1 MERGE
6 VFVVDEQEG
15 ELDPNDAWLMRA
27 AGGEEEVDA
36 NELPMGAVAAAQ
48 DDDQLSFEDSERF
61 EEDSLCSWMSDAES
75 LNQNWRGWSTTRN
88 STAQNGIERTFGDES
103 GPLLP
108 SSLLRFTGG
117 ITSPS
122 QCRRHALST
131 SATTTNL
138 VSPAPTTSINAN
150 TTSYKVR
157 SLAEI
162 AARVAARCFSFV
174 MLEAC
179 YHAISVEKR
188 RINLKSGV
196 NDRSIIFE
204 NAFVEHAAIP
214 DKFFLSIV
222 RWCFPESEEDVR
234 LYSCLAN
241 GNADEFDRGEYL
253 YQANA
258 VHEVFQIG
266 YHISAVVN
274 ATNSSSI
281 VTPTNSSAPPCR
293 TKMTYNV
300 SVRVDRCRIVSCS
313 CSCAFKA
320 SWCQHVVAVCLYRIN
335 KVNEVEY
342 RVTIWDSINELTNE
356 ELKKLAQFLINDL
369 PRQYLP
375 VAQRLI
381 DQLRNPNSE
390 INAAVGAPDPTDGGH
405 DNVAIWCL
413 DQRTLHENIR
423 RILIKFCLPSP
434 TVHCDVQYLSSN
446 QPPAASEWLSLF
458 RPHRAKEPEGLW
470 NLLSIVREMF
480 KRRDEN
486 ATSLLHIVTEE
497 CLACSQV
504 LIWWYQTALSQSGQW
519 TLCPPS
525 TNKSSSLM
533 SSQKTPQLNCAS
545 LCDEIVQLW
554 RLAALNPRLS
564 SFEREQL
571 TSFIQIYHRNA
582 VERIWKYICFL
593 ANPEASISSQASSF
607 IMSVVDRQGQ
617 RLSAENAR
625 FTADLFPGF
634 LSALRACQISW
645 DNTNIQGL
653 LFGSNN
659 NLSSAYSVTDFSNI
673 KSSPNIPVLR
683 RPLRVSED
691 TSLLDISTSF
701 YRASVYATGTNY
713 FSLHQQASRKRRKK
727 SSRISGRRGHQ
738 FEFHDERSLIR
749 AVRAAACAAREVAL
763 GEDVEEDSA
772 ESGQESEAG
781 PSVLRNN
788 NRTNSSTNHNESAAT
803 FSNTNY
809 PKNDVDELFAIA
821 HVQQSNWDIKFAR
834 CEALM
839 SHGYAHQACVMA
851 VELAEEMLRRPPN
864 LLHHSVNYPELSAIQ
879 RHRRR
884 RFSQSSAATPSI
896 LETSLFELDEQ
907 LIEKSQLAE
916 NIYTRTLFLVQ
927 TLMKEP
933 KTHRLA
939 FTLAISVLELPRSPA
954 ANKFLEVKLYYLETE
969 LISLLRRIEIGA
981 PELQIIRDRA
991 RKFVE
996 NSVLLASV
1004 PQPCVLPISLG
1015 HYILDSLSFSHNTCQ
1030 GRRTSS
1036 GIVTKSGVQR
1046 RPCDEE
1052 LAIKV
1057 ALEALGM
1064 KLVVSEADYPM
1075 LCESTRLQR
1084 GDLALTMLLRYKDNN
1099 DKLALVL
1106 DKLLDPTMHRMY
1118 RDHHSNAAFFLE
1130 QDPLYKKYFNGQR
1143 PHFPFKDEFH
1153 HTEFNETSN
1162 GLSGTET
1169 STAITEN
1176 THEKRMVYVAPSSN
1190 KDEAEQ
1196 LISSFIRLSHD
1207 SPDDSSPAT
1216 SASRRRSSDE
1226 SNDSPYDE
1234 SSSSGISR
1242 CLPRDI
1248 LHESHSQYVGI
1259 ADPPSPAHRLS
1270 NILTVDS
1277 TSEFPSSPAG
1287 HPVELSNIFYRHN
1300 RRKPIPSLPNQASE
1314 GQAHCMMELAKRLLL
1329 EAGGSQST
1337 VIFNASQG
1345 SQNNPQRNGPHRQLH
1360 ICSFLIGLYA
1370 LGLNNLLSA
1379 SWQTRTYSTNVS
1391 WIHGHAIEIGCA
1403 AIKIVER
1410 VWEAHFTPTEVAA
1423 LADKASLSRDP
1434 CMVEAAAKLALSV
1447 LPKAYALT
1455 AAESQKALHQCK
1467 EQSSEML
1474 EKACR
1479 AVEQAAEKDGVYPEV
1494 LFKVARHWFDLFVDS
1509 ESVSSPQTSFQNTS
1523 PQHLTGFSQLHS
1535 DILQSQTH
1543 ESIYSTNPQ
1552 ALQLP
1557 VQCRP
1562 VPYAAASYHFM
1573 PPHHHLHQAG
1583 PHRPP
1588 LYVTPVSC
1596 TQPQVGIHYSQ
1607 RGPLPVGAMSMVP
1620 RQQPSTI
1627 YPSPVVGAAPSRA
1640 LHISHSAPNLSP
1652 MQAVQISRRNQPLT
1666 VLQQPLCLGAGA
1678 TRCQFPTVGEQCIQP
1693 IPISDALRHHL
1704 PPPASLVLCHSASQP
1719 VTYFGQTT
1727 PQPSINVPLPS
1738 PSASVVGDPR
1748 MAKLVHAHRVGMIA
1762 METMGNRNLDDNRS
1776 YAKFSQNPAYAEDV
1790 RWLFT
1795 VATRLGGVF
1804 TQSFCEVAARSV
1816 ASPFVLFSLAVESA
1830 KVFHWQMPSIS
1841 YHSQAVI
1848 HPIRPQLTAGVP
1860 NVRTVLL
1867 QNGFAP
1873 PTADLMQHCVEMF
1886 YAASSSK
1893 LSHPRFVP
1901 SDVEEVVQLV
1911 KTAKEAF
1918 HWIPGPGKLMFDDFM
1933 RHVRKQKACKK
1944 DVAQR
1949 INACVQNMN

>member
-1 MERGE
+1 
-6 VFVVDEQEG
+6 
-15 ELDPNDAWLMRA
+15 
-27 AGGEEEVDA
+27 
-36 NELPMGAVAAAQ
+36 
-48 DDDQLSFEDSERF
+48 
-61 EEDSLCSWMSDAES
+61 
-75 LNQNWRGWSTTRN
+75 
-88 STAQNGIERTFGDES
+88 
-103 GPLLP
+103 
-108 SSLLRFTGG
+108 
-117 ITSPS
+117 
-122 QCRRHALST
+122 
-131 SATTTNL
+131 
-138 VSPAPTTSINAN
+138 
-150 TTSYKVR
+150 
-157 SLAEI
+157 
-162 AARVAARCFSFV
+162 
-174 MLEAC
+174 
-179 YHAISVEKR
+179 
-188 RINLKSGV
+188 
-196 NDRSIIFE
+196 
-204 NAFVEHAAIP
+204 
-214 DKFFLSIV
+214 
-222 RWCFPESEEDVR
+222 
-234 LYSCLAN
+234 
-241 GNADEFDRGEYL
+241 
-253 YQANA
+253 
-258 VHEVFQIG
+258 
-266 YHISAVVN
+266 
-274 ATNSSSI
+274 
-281 VTPTNSSAPPCR
+281 
-293 TKMTYNV
+293 
-300 SVRVDRCRIVSCS
+300 
-313 CSCAFKA
+313 
-320 SWCQHVVAVCLYRIN
+320 
-335 KVNEVEY
+335 
-342 RVTIWDSINELTNE
+342 
-356 ELKKLAQFLINDL
+356 
-369 PRQYLP
+369 
-375 VAQRLI
+375 
-381 DQLRNPNSE
+381 
-390 INAAVGAPDPTDGGH
+390 
-405 DNVAIWCL
+405 
-413 DQRTLHENIR
+413 
-423 RILIKFCLPSP
+423 
-434 TVHCDVQYLSSN
+434 
-446 QPPAASEWLSLF
+446 
-458 RPHRAKEPEGLW
+458 
-470 NLLSIVREMF
+470 
-480 KRRDEN
+480 
-486 ATSLLHIVTEE
+486 
-497 CLACSQV
+497 
-504 LIWWYQTALSQSGQW
+504 
-519 TLCPPS
+519 
-525 TNKSSSLM
+525 
-533 SSQKTPQLNCAS
+533 
-545 LCDEIVQLW
+545 
-554 RLAALNPRLS
+554 
-564 SFEREQL
+564 
-571 TSFIQIYHRNA
+571 
-582 VERIWKYICFL
+582 
-593 ANPEASISSQASSF
+593 
-607 IMSVVDRQGQ
+607 MSVVDRQGQ

-634 LSALRACQISW
+634 LSALKACQISW
-645 DNTNIQGL
+645 SSTNIQGL

-659 NLSSAYSVTDFSNI
+659 NLSNSCSTTDFSNM
-673 KSSPNIPVLR
+673 KFSPNIPVLY

-691 TSLLDISTSF
+691 TTLLDISTSF
-701 YRASVYATGTNY
+701 YRTSVYAAGTNY

-749 AVRAAACAAREVAL
+749 AVRAAACAAREVTL
-763 GEDVEEDSA
+763 GEEVEDDSA

-781 PSVLRNN
+781 PSVPRNN
-788 NRTNSSTNHNESAAT
+788 SRANSSTNRNESVST
-803 FSNTNY
+803 FSNINY
-809 PKNDVDELFAIA
+809 PKSDVDELFAIA

-864 LLHHSVNYPELSAIQ
+864 LLHHSAEQRYYPDLSAIQ

-884 RFSQSSAATPSI
+884 RFSHSGSATPI
-896 LETSLFELDEQ
+896 LEAPLFELDEQ

-969 LISLLRRIEIGA
+969 LVSLLRRIEIGA

-996 NSVLLASV
+996 NALLLASA
-1004 PQPCVLPISLG
+1004 PQPYVLPISLG

-1030 GRRTSS
+1030 GRRTTS
-1036 GIVTKSGVQR
+1036 GIVTKNGVQR

-1064 KLVVSEADYPM
+1064 KLVVSEADYSM

-1084 GDLALTMLLRYKDNN
+1084 GDLALTMLLRYKDSN

-1130 QDPLYKKYFNGQR
+1130 QDPSYKKYFNGQR

-1153 HTEFNETSN
+1153 LTECSEISN
-1162 GLSGTET
+1162 GLAGTET
-1169 STAITEN
+1169 SIMTAEN
-1176 THEKRMVYVAPSSN
+1176 MHERRMIHVATN
-1190 KDEAEQ
+1190 GKDETEQ
-1196 LISSFIRLSHD
+1196 LIGSFMRLSHD
-1207 SPDDSSPAT
+1207 SPDDSSSVT
-1216 SASRRRSSDE
+1216 SANRRRSSDE

-1234 SSSSGISR
+1234 SSSSGVSR
-1242 CLPRDI
+1242 CFPRDT
-1248 LHESHSQYVGI
+1248 LHESRSASMGTS
-1259 ADPPSPAHRLS
+1259 DSPSSTHRLS
-1270 NILTVDS
+1270 NILTADS
-1277 TSEFPSSPAG
+1277 TSEFPSSSAG
-1287 HPVELSNIFYRHN
+1287 HPVELNNVFYRHN

-1345 SQNNPQRNGPHRQLH
+1345 SQNNPQRSGPHRQLH

-1391 WIHGHAIEIGCA
+1391 WIHGQAIEIGCA

-1410 VWEAHFTPTEVAA
+1410 VWEAHLTPTEVAA
-1423 LADKASLSRDP
+1423 LADKASQSRDP

-1467 EQSSEML
+1467 EQSADML

-1509 ESVSSPQTSFQNTS
+1509 ESVSSPQTSFQNAIP
-1523 PQHLTGFSQLHS
+1523 PQHPTGIPQLHS
-1535 DILQSQTH
+1535 DVLQTQAH
-1543 ESIYSTNPQ
+1543 ETVYSTTNPQ

-1562 VPYAAASYHFM
+1562 MPYAAASYHFM

-1588 LYVTPVSC
+1588 LYVSPVSC
-1596 TQPQVGIHYSQ
+1596 TQQQVGIHYSQ

-1620 RQQPSTI
+1620 RQQSNTI
-1627 YPSPVVGAAPSRA
+1627 YPPPVVGATPSRA

-1652 MQAVQISRRNQPLT
+1652 IQAVQISRRNQPLT

-1693 IPISDALRHHL
+1693 IPINDALRHHL
-1704 PPPASLVLCHSASQP
+1704 PPPTSLVLCQSTSQP
-1719 VTYFGQTT
+1719 VTYFGQAT
-1727 PQPSINVPLPS
+1727 PQPPMNVPLPS
-1738 PSASVVGDPR
+1738 QSASVVGDPR

-1830 KVFHWQMPSIS
+1830 KVFHWQMPSIN
-1841 YHSQAVI
+1841 YHSQSVI
-1848 HPIRPQLTAGVP
+1848 LPIRSQLTAGAP

-1949 INACVQNMN
+1949 INACVQNTN

>member
-1 MERGE
+1 MEQGE
-6 VFVVDEQEG
+6 VFVVDEQE

-27 AGGEEEVDA
+27 AGGEEEIDA

-88 STAQNGIERTFGDES
+88 PTAQTGIGEEHTFGDGS

-122 QCRRHALST
+122 QSRRHPIST
-131 SATTTNL
+131 SATTMNL
-138 VSPAPTTSINAN
+138 SSPASTASICAN
-150 TTSYKVR
+150 TATYNVR
-157 SLAEI
+157 SLAEM

-188 RINLKSGV
+188 RINLKSGMSDCSV
-196 NDRSIIFE
+196 IFE
-204 NAFVEHAAIP
+204 NAFAEHAAIP

-258 VHEVFQIG
+258 VHDVFQIG

-274 ATNSSSI
+274 ATGASSI
-281 VTPTNSSAPPCR
+281 VTPTSSSAPPCR
-293 TKMTYNV
+293 SKVTYNV

-320 SWCQHVVAVCLYRIN
+320 SWCQHVVA
-335 KVNEVEY
+335 
-342 RVTIWDSINELTNE
+342 
-356 ELKKLAQFLINDL
+356 
-369 PRQYLP
+369 YLP

-423 RILIKFCLPSP
+423 RILIN
-434 TVHCDVQYLSSN
+434 DVQYLSSN

-486 ATSLLHIVTEE
+486 ATSLLHIITEE

-519 TLCPPS
+519 TLCSPS

-533 SSQKTPQLNCAS
+533 SNQKTPQLNCAS

-593 ANPEASISSQASSF
+593 TNPETSVSSQAAGF

-645 DNTNIQGL
+645 NNTNIQGL

-659 NLSSAYSVTDFSNI
+659 NMSTTDFPN
-673 KSSPNIPVLR
+673 KLSPNIPVLR

-691 TSLLDISTSF
+691 TTLLDISTSF
-701 YRASVYATGTNY
+701 YRTSVYTTGTNY

-727 SSRISGRRGHQ
+727 SRISGRRGHQ

-749 AVRAAACAAREVAL
+749 AVRAAACAAREAAL
-763 GEDVEEDSA
+763 GEEVEDDSA

-781 PSVLRNN
+781 PSRNN
-788 NRTNSSTNHNESAAT
+788 SRTNSTTNRNESAAT
-803 FSNTNY
+803 LSSMNY

-839 SHGYAHQACVMA
+839 SHGYAHHACVMA

-864 LLHHSVNYPELSAIQ
+864 LLHHPVEHRYNPELSAMQ
-879 RHRRR
+879 RHRRT
-884 RFSQSSAATPSI
+884 RFSQPGSI
-896 LETSLFELDEQ
+896 LEVPVFELDEQ

-927 TLMKEP
+927 ALMKEP

-939 FTLAISVLELPRSPA
+939 FTLAISVLEIPRSPA
-954 ANKFLEVKLYYLETE
+954 ANKFLEVKLYYLKPTVYDLVKETE
-969 LISLLRRIEIGA
+969 LVSLLRKIEIGT

-991 RKFVE
+991 RRFVD
-996 NSVLLASV
+996 NAIRLASA

-1015 HYILDSLSFSHNTCQ
+1015 HYILDSLSFSHNICQ
-1030 GRRTSS
+1030 GRRTTS

-1064 KLVVSEADYPM
+1064 KLVVSEADYSM

-1084 GDLALTMLLRYKDNN
+1084 GDLALTVLLRYKDNI

-1118 RDHHSNAAFFLE
+1118 RDHHSNAVFFLE

-1143 PHFPFKDEFH
+1143 PHFPFKDEFPRTDF
-1153 HTEFNETSN
+1153 TEASN
-1162 GLSGTET
+1162 AGLSGAET
-1169 STAITEN
+1169 SVMIAEN
-1176 THEKRMVYVAPSSN
+1176 MYEKRAN
-1190 KDEAEQ
+1190 NGKNETEH
-1196 LISSFIRLSHD
+1196 LINTFMRLSHD
-1207 SPDDSSPAT
+1207 SPDDSSSIT

-1234 SSSSGISR
+1234 SSSSGVSR
-1242 CLPRDI
+1242 CIPRDR
-1248 LHESHSQYVGI
+1248 LHESHSASIGTS
-1259 ADPPSPAHRLS
+1259 DSPSPAHRLS
-1270 NILTVDS
+1270 NIPTVDS
-1277 TSEFPSSPAG
+1277 THEFSSAPAG
-1287 HPVELSNIFYRHN
+1287 HPVELNNVFYRHN
-1300 RRKPIPSLPNQASE
+1300 RRKPIPSMSNQASE
-1314 GQAHCMMELAKRLLL
+1314 GQAHCMMELAKR
-1329 EAGGSQST
+1329 
-1337 VIFNASQG
+1337 
-1345 SQNNPQRNGPHRQLH
+1345 PHRQLH

-1391 WIHGHAIEIGCA
+1391 WIHGQAIEIGCA

-1410 VWEAHFTPTEVAA
+1410 VWETHLTPTEVAA
-1423 LADKASLSRDP
+1423 LADKASQSRDP

-1494 LFKVARHWFDLFVDS
+1494 LFKVARHWFDLFIDS
-1509 ESVSSPQTSFQNTS
+1509 ESVSSPQTSFQNAIP
-1523 PQHLTGFSQLHS
+1523 PQHPTGVPQLHT
-1535 DILQSQTH
+1535 DVLQSQTH
-1543 ESIYSTNPQ
+1543 ESVYSTTNPP

-1562 VPYAAASYHFM
+1562 VPYPAASYHFM
-1573 PPHHHLHQAG
+1573 PPPHHHLHQAG
-1583 PHRPP
+1583 PHCPP
-1588 LYVTPVSC
+1588 LYVSPVSC

-1607 RGPLPVGAMSMVP
+1607 RGPLPVGAMSIVP

-1627 YPSPVVGAAPSRA
+1627 YPPPVVGATPSRA

-1652 MQAVQISRRNQPLT
+1652 MQAVQMSRRNQPLT
-1666 VLQQPLCLGAGA
+1666 VLQQPICLGAGM

-1693 IPISDALRHHL
+1693 IPINDALRHL
-1704 PPPASLVLCHSASQP
+1704 PPPTSLVLCQSTSQP
-1719 VTYFGQTT
+1719 VTYFGQST
-1727 PQPSINVPLPS
+1727 PQPPMNVPLPS

-1762 METMGNRNLDDNRS
+1762 METMGSRNLDDNRS

-1841 YHSQAVI
+1841 YHSQAII
-1848 HPIRPQLTAGVP
+1848 HPVRPQLTGGAP
-1860 NVRTVLL
+1860 NVRTMLL

-1918 HWIPGPGKLMFDDFM
+1918 HWIPGPGKLMFEDFM

-1949 INACVQNMN
+1949 INACVQNTN

>member
-1 MERGE
+1 
-6 VFVVDEQEG
+6 
-15 ELDPNDAWLMRA
+15 
-27 AGGEEEVDA
+27 
-36 NELPMGAVAAAQ
+36 
-48 DDDQLSFEDSERF
+48 
-61 EEDSLCSWMSDAES
+61 
-75 LNQNWRGWSTTRN
+75 
-88 STAQNGIERTFGDES
+88 
-103 GPLLP
+103 
-108 SSLLRFTGG
+108 
-117 ITSPS
+117 
-122 QCRRHALST
+122 
-131 SATTTNL
+131 
-138 VSPAPTTSINAN
+138 
-150 TTSYKVR
+150 
-157 SLAEI
+157 
-162 AARVAARCFSFV
+162 
-174 MLEAC
+174 
-179 YHAISVEKR
+179 
-188 RINLKSGV
+188 
-196 NDRSIIFE
+196 
-204 NAFVEHAAIP
+204 
-214 DKFFLSIV
+214 
-222 RWCFPESEEDVR
+222 
-234 LYSCLAN
+234 
-241 GNADEFDRGEYL
+241 
-253 YQANA
+253 
-258 VHEVFQIG
+258 
-266 YHISAVVN
+266 
-274 ATNSSSI
+274 
-281 VTPTNSSAPPCR
+281 
-293 TKMTYNV
+293 
-300 SVRVDRCRIVSCS
+300 
-313 CSCAFKA
+313 
-320 SWCQHVVAVCLYRIN
+320 
-335 KVNEVEY
+335 
-342 RVTIWDSINELTNE
+342 
-356 ELKKLAQFLINDL
+356 
-369 PRQYLP
+369 
-375 VAQRLI
+375 
-381 DQLRNPNSE
+381 
-390 INAAVGAPDPTDGGH
+390 
-405 DNVAIWCL
+405 
-413 DQRTLHENIR
+413 
-423 RILIKFCLPSP
+423 
-434 TVHCDVQYLSSN
+434 
-446 QPPAASEWLSLF
+446 
-458 RPHRAKEPEGLW
+458 
-470 NLLSIVREMF
+470 
-480 KRRDEN
+480 
-486 ATSLLHIVTEE
+486 
-497 CLACSQV
+497 
-504 LIWWYQTALSQSGQW
+504 
-519 TLCPPS
+519 
-525 TNKSSSLM
+525 
-533 SSQKTPQLNCAS
+533 
-545 LCDEIVQLW
+545 
-554 RLAALNPRLS
+554 
-564 SFEREQL
+564 
-571 TSFIQIYHRNA
+571 
-582 VERIWKYICFL
+582 
-593 ANPEASISSQASSF
+593 
-607 IMSVVDRQGQ
+607 MSVVDRQGQ

-634 LSALRACQISW
+634 LSSLRACQISW
-645 DNTNIQGL
+645 NSSNIHGV

-659 NLSSAYSVTDFSNI
+659 NLSNVRSATDFSNI
-673 KSSPNIPVLR
+673 KFSPNIPVLR

-691 TSLLDISTSF
+691 TTLLDISTSF
-701 YRASVYATGTNY
+701 YRTSVYATGTNY

-763 GEDVEEDSA
+763 GEEEDSA

-781 PSVLRNN
+781 PSMSRNN
-788 NRTNSSTNHNESAAT
+788 NRTNGSTNRNESTA
-803 FSNTNY
+803 SLSSMNY
-809 PKNDVDELFAIA
+809 PKSDVDELFAIA

-839 SHGYAHQACVMA
+839 AHGYPHQACVMA

-864 LLHHSVNYPELSAIQ
+864 LLHHVVEQRYYPELSAIQ

-884 RFSQSSAATPSI
+884 FSQSGSATPI
-896 LETSLFELDEQ
+896 LEAPLFEFHEQ

-969 LISLLRRIEIGA
+969 LVSLLRRIEIGVS
-981 PELQIIRDRA
+981 ELQIIRDRA

-996 NSVLLASV
+996 NAILLASV

-1015 HYILDSLSFSHNTCQ
+1015 HYILDSLSFSHNTCH
-1030 GRRTSS
+1030 GRRTTS
-1036 GIVTKSGVQR
+1036 GIVTKTGVQR

-1084 GDLALTMLLRYKDNN
+1084 GDLALTMLLRYKDSN

-1143 PHFPFKDEFH
+1143 PHFSFKDEFH
-1153 HTEFNETSN
+1153 HTEFSETSN
-1162 GLSGTET
+1162 ARLSSVET
-1169 STAITEN
+1169 NIMAVEN
-1176 THEKRMVYVAPSSN
+1176 MQEKRMIHVPN
-1190 KDEAEQ
+1190 NGKDETEQ
-1196 LISSFIRLSHD
+1196 LINSFMRLSHD
-1207 SPDDSSPAT
+1207 SPDDSSSVT

-1234 SSSSGISR
+1234 SSSSGVSR
-1242 CLPRDI
+1242 CFPRDT
-1248 LHESHSQYVGI
+1248 LHESYSASVGTL
-1259 ADPPSPAHRLS
+1259 DSSSPAHRLS
-1270 NILTVDS
+1270 NILTADS

-1287 HPVELSNIFYRHN
+1287 HPVELNSVFYRHN

-1329 EAGGSQST
+1329 EAGGSQNT

-1345 SQNNPQRNGPHRQLH
+1345 SQNNPQRSGPHRQLH

-1391 WIHGHAIEIGCA
+1391 WIHGQAIEIGCA

-1410 VWEAHFTPTEVAA
+1410 VWEAHLTPTEVAA
-1423 LADKASLSRDP
+1423 LADKASQSRDP

-1494 LFKVARHWFDLFVDS
+1494 LFKVARHWFDLFMDS
-1509 ESVSSPQTSFQNTS
+1509 ESGNNPQTSFQNTIPPHS
-1523 PQHLTGFSQLHS
+1523 TGIPQLHS
-1535 DILQSQTH
+1535 DVLHSQAH
-1543 ESIYSTNPQ
+1543 ESVYSATNPQ

-1562 VPYAAASYHFM
+1562 FSAASYHFM
-1573 PPHHHLHQAG
+1573 PPHHHIHQAG

-1588 LYVTPVSC
+1588 LYVSPISC

-1620 RQQPSTI
+1620 RQQPNAI
-1627 YPSPVVGAAPSRA
+1627 YPPPVVGATPSRA

-1666 VLQQPLCLGAGA
+1666 VLQQSLCLGA

-1693 IPISDALRHHL
+1693 VQPIPINDALRHHL
-1704 PPPASLVLCHSASQP
+1704 PPPTSLVLCQSASQP
-1719 VTYFGQTT
+1719 STYFGQTA
-1727 PQPSINVPLPS
+1727 PQPPINVSLLS

-1848 HPIRPQLTAGVP
+1848 HPIRPQLTAGAP
-1860 NVRTVLL
+1860 NVRAVLL
-1867 QNGFAP
+1867 QNGFAS

-1949 INACVQNMN
+1949 INACVQNTN

>member
-1 MERGE
+1 MEQGE
-6 VFVVDEQEG
+6 VFAVNDQEG
-15 ELDPNDAWLMRA
+15 DLDPNDAWLMRA
-27 AGGEEEVDA
+27 AGGEEEVDG
-36 NELPMGAVAAAQ
+36 NELPVEAMAIAQ

-75 LNQNWRGWSTTRN
+75 VNQNWRGWSTTGN
-88 STAQNGIERTFGDES
+88 PTTQTGIEHTFGDAS
-103 GPLLP
+103 GSLLP

-122 QCRRHALST
+122 QSRRHPAST
-131 SATTTNL
+131 SA
-138 VSPAPTTSINAN
+138 ATTSLGSPVSTASANA
-150 TTSYKVR
+150 TYKIR
-157 SLAEI
+157 SLAEM
-162 AARVAARCFSFV
+162 AARVAARCFSFI

-188 RINLKSGV
+188 RINLRDGM
-196 NDRSIIFE
+196 NDRSVILE
-204 NAFVEHAAIP
+204 NDFVEHAAIP
-214 DKFFLSIV
+214 DKFFLGIV

-258 VHEVFQIG
+258 VHDVFQIG

-274 ATNSSSI
+274 ATGTSI

-293 TKMTYNV
+293 SKMTYNV

-335 KVNEVEY
+335 RVNEVEY

-381 DQLRNPNSE
+381 DQLRNPSSE

-486 ATSLLHIVTEE
+486 ATSLLHIITEE

-533 SSQKTPQLNCAS
+533 SNQKTPQLNCAS

-554 RLAALNPRLS
+554 RLAALNPRLT

-593 ANPEASISSQASSF
+593 ANPEASISSHAASF

-617 RLSAENAR
+617 RLSSENAR

-645 DNTNIQGL
+645 NNTNIHGL

-659 NLSSAYSVTDFSNI
+659 NLSNARSATDFSNV
-673 KSSPNIPVLR
+673 KFSPNIPVLHH
-683 RPLRVSED
+683 PLRVSED
-691 TSLLDISTSF
+691 TTLLDISTSF
-701 YRASVYATGTNY
+701 YRTSVYAAGTNY

-763 GEDVEEDSA
+763 GEEVEEDSA

-781 PSVLRNN
+781 PSMSRNN
-788 NRTNSSTNHNESAAT
+788 SGTNSSTNRNESTAA
-803 FSNTNY
+803 FRINY

-834 CEALM
+834 CEALL
-839 SHGYAHQACVMA
+839 SHGYVHQACVMA

-864 LLHHSVNYPELSAIQ
+864 LLHHLAEQRYYPELSATQ

-884 RFSQSSAATPSI
+884 RFSQSGSATSI
-896 LETSLFELDEQ
+896 LEAPLFELDEQ
-907 LIEKSQLAE
+907 LVEKSQLAE
-916 NIYTRTLFLVQ
+916 SMYTRALFLVQ

-954 ANKFLEVKLYYLETE
+954 ANKYLEVKLHYLETE
-969 LISLLRRIEIGA
+969 LVSLLRRIEIGTS
-981 PELQIIRDRA
+981 ELQIIRDRA

-996 NSVLLASV
+996 NAILLASV
-1004 PQPCVLPISLG
+1004 PQPYVLPISLG

-1030 GRRTSS
+1030 GRRTTS
-1036 GIVTKSGVQR
+1036 GIVTKAGVQR

-1084 GDLALTMLLRYKDNN
+1084 GDLALTMLLRYKDSN

-1143 PHFPFKDEFH
+1143 PHFSFKDEFH
-1153 HTEFNETSN
+1153 HIEFTRSCIETN
-1162 GLSGTET
+1162 IV
-1169 STAITEN
+1169 AVEN
-1176 THEKRMVYVAPSSN
+1176 MHEKKMTHVARSSGR
-1190 KDEAEQ
+1190 DEAEQ
-1196 LISSFIRLSHD
+1196 LINSFMRLSHD
-1207 SPDDSSPAT
+1207 SPDDSSSLT

-1234 SSSSGISR
+1234 SSSSGVSR
-1242 CLPRDI
+1242 CFPRDI
-1248 LHESHSQYVGI
+1248 LHENHSASVGTS
-1259 ADPPSPAHRLS
+1259 DSPSPAHHLS
-1270 NILTVDS
+1270 NIS
-1277 TSEFPSSPAG
+1277 TADIISEFPPSPVG
-1287 HPVELSNIFYRHN
+1287 HPIELNNVFYRHS
-1300 RRKPIPSLPNQASE
+1300 RRKPIPNLPNQASE

-1391 WIHGHAIEIGCA
+1391 WIHGQAIEIGCA

-1410 VWEAHFTPTEVAA
+1410 VWEAHLTPTEVAA
-1423 LADKASLSRDP
+1423 LADKASQSRDP

-1509 ESVSSPQTSFQNTS
+1509 ESVSTSQAGFQNAI
-1523 PQHLTGFSQLHS
+1523 PLHPTGIPQLHN
-1535 DILQSQTH
+1535 DALQSQAH
-1543 ESIYSTNPQ
+1543 ESIYSAANLQ

-1557 VQCRP
+1557 AHCRP
-1562 VPYAAASYHFM
+1562 YGAAYHFM

-1588 LYVTPVSC
+1588 LYISPVSC
-1596 TQPQVGIHYSQ
+1596 TQTQVGIHFSQ
-1607 RGPLPVGAMSMVP
+1607 RGPLPVGAISMVP
-1620 RQQPSTI
+1620 RQQPNAI
-1627 YPSPVVGAAPSRA
+1627 YPPPVVGTAPSRA
-1640 LHISHSAPNLSP
+1640 LHASHSAPNLSP
-1652 MQAVQISRRNQPLT
+1652 MQAVQISRRNQPVT
-1666 VLQQPLCLGAGA
+1666 VLQQPVCLGT
-1678 TRCQFPTVGEQCIQP
+1678 TRCQFPTVGEQCIQS
-1693 IPISDALRHHL
+1693 IPINDALRHHL
-1704 PPPASLVLCHSASQP
+1704 PPPTSLVLCQSVSQP
-1719 VTYFGQTT
+1719 VTYFGQAAS
-1727 PQPSINVPLPS
+1727 QPPINVPLPS

-1841 YHSQAVI
+1841 YHSQAAI
-1848 HPIRPQLTAGVP
+1848 HPIRSQLTAGAP

-1949 INACVQNMN
+1949 INACVQNTN

>member
-1 MERGE
+1 MDQGE
-6 VFVVDEQEG
+6 VFVADEQEG

-36 NELPMGAVAAAQ
+36 NDFPVGAAPVAQ

-75 LNQNWRGWSTTRN
+75 LNQNWRGWSTARN
-88 STAQNGIERTFGDES
+88 PTSQSGIEQTFGDGS
-103 GPLLP
+103 GPLL
-108 SSLLRFTGG
+108 SNSLLRFTGG

-122 QCRRHALST
+122 QSRRHPAPIAT
-131 SATTTNL
+131 ATTNAA
-138 VSPAPTTSINAN
+138 SPASVATFSASITT
-150 TTSYKVR
+150 YRVR

-162 AARVAARCFSFV
+162 AARVAARCFSFI

-179 YHAISVEKR
+179 YHAISVERR
-188 RINLKSGV
+188 RINLRSGV
-196 NDRSIIFE
+196 KDRSVIIE
-204 NAFVEHAAIP
+204 NAFAEHAAIP

-258 VHEVFQIG
+258 VHDVFQIG

-274 ATNSSSI
+274 ATGASSI
-281 VTPTNSSAPPCR
+281 VTPTSSSAPPCR
-293 TKMTYNV
+293 SKMTFNV

-335 KVNEVEY
+335 RVSEVEY

-434 TVHCDVQYLSSN
+434 TVHWSVNNLTCFCSDVQYLSSN

-486 ATSLLHIVTEE
+486 ATSLLHIITEE

-533 SSQKTPQLNCAS
+533 SNQKAPQLNCAS

-593 ANPEASISSQASSF
+593 ANPEASVSSHATNF
-607 IMSVVDRQGQ
+607 VMSVVDRQGQ

-645 DNTNIQGL
+645 NNTSIDGV

-659 NLSSAYSVTDFSNI
+659 CRSSDFSPDL
-673 KSSPNIPVLR
+673 KCSPNIPVLQ

-691 TSLLDISTSF
+691 TTLLDISTSF
-701 YRASVYATGTNY
+701 YRTSVYATGTNY
-713 FSLHQQASRKRRKK
+713 FALHQQASRKRRKK

-749 AVRAAACAAREVAL
+749 AVRAAACAAREVVL
-763 GEDVEEDSA
+763 GEEIEEDSA

-781 PSVLRNN
+781 PSATR
-788 NRTNSSTNHNESAAT
+788 STNRLNGSADRNESNTA
-803 FSNTNY
+803 FSSANY
-809 PKNDVDELFAIA
+809 PKSDVDELFAIA

-834 CEALM
+834 CEALI

-851 VELAEEMLRRPPN
+851 IELAEEMLRRPPN
-864 LLHHSVNYPELSAIQ
+864 LLHHSVEQRYYPELSATQ

-884 RFSQSSAATPSI
+884 RFSQSSSVPASI
-896 LETSLFELDEQ
+896 LEAPVFELDEQ

-916 NIYTRTLFLVQ
+916 NMYTSDF
-927 TLMKEP
+927 
-933 KTHRLA
+933 
-939 FTLAISVLELPRSPA
+939 
-954 ANKFLEVKLYYLETE
+954 VKETE
-969 LISLLRRIEIGA
+969 LVSLLRRIEIGT

-991 RKFVE
+991 RKFVQ
-996 NSVLLASV
+996 NANLLSSI
-1004 PQPCVLPISLG
+1004 PQPYVLPISLG
-1015 HYILDSLSFSHNTCQ
+1015 HYILDSLSFSHNACQ
-1030 GRRTSS
+1030 GRRTTT

-1118 RDHHSNAAFFLE
+1118 KDHQSNAAFFLE
-1130 QDPLYKKYFNGQR
+1130 QDPLYRKYFTGQR
-1143 PHFPFKDEFH
+1143 PHFLFKDEFH
-1153 HTEFNETSN
+1153 YTEFSENSN

-1169 STAITEN
+1169 NTMSAEN
-1176 THEKRMVYVAPSSN
+1176 IHDKRTVPVTSGSAR
-1190 KDEAEQ
+1190 DEAEQ
-1196 LISSFIRLSHD
+1196 LVSSFMRLSHD
-1207 SPDDSSPAT
+1207 SPDDSSSVT
-1216 SASRRRSSDE
+1216 STSRRRSSDE

-1234 SSSSGISR
+1234 SSSSGLSR
-1242 CLPRDI
+1242 CFARDA
-1248 LHESHSQYVGI
+1248 HESHSASVGTS
-1259 ADPPSPAHRLS
+1259 DSPSPSRRLS
-1270 NILTVDS
+1270 NKLTVDGP
-1277 TSEFPSSPAG
+1277 SEFPSSPAS
-1287 HPVELSNIFYRHN
+1287 HSVEMNSLFYRHN

-1391 WIHGHAIEIGCA
+1391 WIHGQAIEIGCA

-1410 VWEAHFTPTEVAA
+1410 VWEAHLTPTEVAA
-1423 LADKASLSRDP
+1423 LADKASQSRDP

-1509 ESVSSPQTSFQNTS
+1509 ESVSSPQNSFQSTIS
-1523 PQHLTGFSQLHS
+1523 PQQSS
-1535 DILQSQTH
+1535 YPSLQSQAH
-1543 ESIYSTNPQ
+1543 ENVYPTTTPQ
-1552 ALQLP
+1552 AVQLP
-1557 VQCRP
+1557 MQCRP
-1562 VPYAAASYHFM
+1562 VPYATASYHFM
-1573 PPHHHLHQAG
+1573 PPHHHLHQSG

-1588 LYVTPVSC
+1588 LYMPPISC
-1596 TQPQVGIHYSQ
+1596 TQPQGIHYAQ
-1607 RGPLPVGAMSMVP
+1607 RGTLPVGAMSVIN
-1620 RQQPSTI
+1620 TI
-1627 YPSPVVGAAPSRA
+1627 YPPPVVGATPSRA

-1666 VLQQPLCLGAGA
+1666 VLQQPLCLGSGA
-1678 TRCQFPTVGEQCIQP
+1678 ARCQFPTVGEQCTQP
-1693 IPISDALRHHL
+1693 IPINGTLRHHL
-1704 PPPASLVLCHSASQP
+1704 PPPTSLMLCQSASQP
-1719 VTYFGQTT
+1719 VTYFGQTA
-1727 PQPSINVPLPS
+1727 PQVCSEGEEQLQIREICLDEPPMNVPLPS

-1804 TQSFCEVAARSV
+1804 TQSFCEVAARSI

-1830 KVFHWQMPSIS
+1830 KVFHWQMPAIS
-1841 YHSQAVI
+1841 YHSQTVI
-1848 HPIRPQLTAGVP
+1848 HPVRPQLPGGAP
-1860 NVRTVLL
+1860 NVRTLLL

-1949 INACVQNMN
+1949 INACVQNTN

>member
-1 MERGE
+1 MEQGE
-6 VFVVDEQEG
+6 VFIVDEQEG

-27 AGGEEEVDA
+27 AGGEEEIEA

-88 STAQNGIERTFGDES
+88 PAAQTGIEHTFGDGS

-122 QCRRHALST
+122 QSRRHPTST
-131 SATTTNL
+131 SATTMNL
-138 VSPAPTTSINAN
+138 SSPASAASVCAHTATYNI
-150 TTSYKVR
+150 R
-157 SLAEI
+157 SLAEM

-188 RINLKSGV
+188 RINLKSGMSDCSV
-196 NDRSIIFE
+196 IFE
-204 NAFVEHAAIP
+204 NAFAEHAAIP

-258 VHEVFQIG
+258 VHDVFQIG

-274 ATNSSSI
+274 ATGASSI
-281 VTPTNSSAPPCR
+281 VTPTSSSVPPCR
-293 TKMTYNV
+293 SKMTYNV
-300 SVRVDRCRIVSCS
+300 SVRVDRCRIVSCN

-335 KVNEVEY
+335 RVNEVEY

-486 ATSLLHIVTEE
+486 ATSLLHIITEE

-519 TLCPPS
+519 TLCSPS

-533 SSQKTPQLNCAS
+533 SNQKTPQLNCAS

-593 ANPEASISSQASSF
+593 TNPETSVSSQAAGF

-645 DNTNIQGL
+645 NNTNIQGL

-659 NLSSAYSVTDFSNI
+659 NMSADDFPN
-673 KSSPNIPVLR
+673 KLSPNIPVLR

-691 TSLLDISTSF
+691 TTLLDISTSF
-701 YRASVYATGTNY
+701 YRTSVYTTGTNY

-727 SSRISGRRGHQ
+727 SRISGRRGHQ

-749 AVRAAACAAREVAL
+749 AVRAAACAAREAAL
-763 GEDVEEDSA
+763 GEEVEDDSA

-781 PSVLRNN
+781 PSVSRNN
-788 NRTNSSTNHNESAAT
+788 SRTNSTTNRNESAAT
-803 FSNTNY
+803 LSNMNY

-864 LLHHSVNYPELSAIQ
+864 LLHPVEQRYNPELPAMQ
-879 RHRRR
+879 RHRRT
-884 RFSQSSAATPSI
+884 RFSQPGSV
-896 LETSLFELDEQ
+896 LEVPVFEVDGQ

-927 TLMKEP
+927 ALMKEP

-939 FTLAISVLELPRSPA
+939 FTLAISVLEIPRSPA
-954 ANKFLEVKLYYLETE
+954 ANKFQEVKLYYLETE
-969 LISLLRRIEIGA
+969 LVSLLRRIEIGT

-991 RKFVE
+991 RRFVE
-996 NSVLLASV
+996 NAVRLASV
-1004 PQPCVLPISLG
+1004 PQPYVLPISLG

-1030 GRRTSS
+1030 GRRTTS
-1036 GIVTKSGVQR
+1036 GIVTKNGVQR

-1064 KLVVSEADYPM
+1064 KLVISEADYSM

-1084 GDLALTMLLRYKDNN
+1084 GDLALTVLLRYKDNI

-1118 RDHHSNAAFFLE
+1118 KDHHSNAAFFLE

-1143 PHFPFKDEFH
+1143 PHFPFKDEFSR
-1153 HTEFNETSN
+1153 TDFTETSN
-1162 GLSGTET
+1162 GIEAREVSLPSGLSGAET
-1169 STAITEN
+1169 SVMITEN
-1176 THEKRMVYVAPSSN
+1176 MYEKRANSG
-1190 KDEAEQ
+1190 KCETEH
-1196 LISSFIRLSHD
+1196 LINTFIRLSHD
-1207 SPDDSSPAT
+1207 SPDDSSSVT

-1234 SSSSGISR
+1234 SSSSGVSR
-1242 CLPRDI
+1242 CIPRDR
-1248 LHESHSQYVGI
+1248 LHESHSASVGTS
-1259 ADPPSPAHRLS
+1259 DSPSPAHRPP
-1270 NILTVDS
+1270 NILTLDS
-1277 TSEFPSSPAG
+1277 ANEFSSAPAG
-1287 HPVELSNIFYRHN
+1287 HPAELNNVFYRHN
-1300 RRKPIPSLPNQASE
+1300 RRKPVPSMSNQASE

-1345 SQNNPQRNGPHRQLH
+1345 SQNNQQRSGPHRQLH

-1391 WIHGHAIEIGCA
+1391 WIHGQAIEIGCA

-1410 VWEAHFTPTEVAA
+1410 VWETHLTPTEVAA
-1423 LADKASLSRDP
+1423 LADKASQSRDP

-1494 LFKVARHWFDLFVDS
+1494 LFKVARHWFDLFIDS
-1509 ESVSSPQTSFQNTS
+1509 ESVSSPQTSFQNAI
-1523 PQHLTGFSQLHS
+1523 PQQHPTGISQLHN
-1535 DILQSQTH
+1535 DVLQSQAH
-1543 ESIYSTNPQ
+1543 ETIYSATNPP

-1562 VPYAAASYHFM
+1562 VPYPAASYHFM
-1573 PPHHHLHQAG
+1573 PPPHHHLHQAG
-1583 PHRPP
+1583 PHCPP
-1588 LYVTPVSC
+1588 LYVSPVSC

-1607 RGPLPVGAMSMVP
+1607 RGPLPVGAMSVVP

-1627 YPSPVVGAAPSRA
+1627 YPPPVVGVTPSRA

-1652 MQAVQISRRNQPLT
+1652 MQAVQMSRRNQPLT
-1666 VLQQPLCLGAGA
+1666 VLQQPICLGAGM

-1693 IPISDALRHHL
+1693 IPINDALRHL
-1704 PPPASLVLCHSASQP
+1704 PPPTSLVLCQSTSQP
-1719 VTYFGQTT
+1719 VTYFGQSA
-1727 PQPSINVPLPS
+1727 PQPPMNVPIPS

-1762 METMGNRNLDDNRS
+1762 METMGSRNLDDNRS

-1848 HPIRPQLTAGVP
+1848 HPVRPQLTTGAP
-1860 NVRTVLL
+1860 NVRTMLL

-1918 HWIPGPGKLMFDDFM
+1918 HWIPGPGKLMFEDFM

-1949 INACVQNMN
+1949 INACIQNTN

>member
-1 MERGE
+1 MEQGE
-6 VFVVDEQEG
+6 VFAVNDQEG
-15 ELDPNDAWLMRA
+15 DLDPNDAWLMRA
-27 AGGEEEVDA
+27 AGGEEEVDG
-36 NELPMGAVAAAQ
+36 NELRKTQNYLVHLYIVEKLRKLACDIVQ
-48 DDDQLSFEDSERF
+48 DSERF

-75 LNQNWRGWSTTRN
+75 VNQNWRGWSTTGN
-88 STAQNGIERTFGDES
+88 PTTQTGIEHTFGDAS
-103 GPLLP
+103 GSLLP

-122 QCRRHALST
+122 QSRRHPAST
-131 SATTTNL
+131 SA
-138 VSPAPTTSINAN
+138 ATTSLGSPFQQRVLMQSFTA
-150 TTSYKVR
+150 YKIR
-157 SLAEI
+157 SLAEM
-162 AARVAARCFSFV
+162 AARVAARCFSFI

-188 RINLKSGV
+188 RINLRDGM
-196 NDRSIIFE
+196 NDRSVILE
-204 NAFVEHAAIP
+204 NDFVEHAAIP
-214 DKFFLSIV
+214 DKFFLGIV

-258 VHEVFQIG
+258 VHDVFQIG

-274 ATNSSSI
+274 ATGTSI

-293 TKMTYNV
+293 SKMTYNV

-335 KVNEVEY
+335 RVNEVEY
-342 RVTIWDSINELTNE
+342 R
-356 ELKKLAQFLINDL
+356 
-369 PRQYLP
+369 YLP

-381 DQLRNPNSE
+381 DQLRNPSSE

-486 ATSLLHIVTEE
+486 ATSLLHIITEE
-497 CLACSQV
+497 CLACSQFINV
-504 LIWWYQTALSQSGQW
+504 
-519 TLCPPS
+519 
-525 TNKSSSLM
+525 KS
-533 SSQKTPQLNCAS
+533 KTPQLNCAS

-554 RLAALNPRLS
+554 RLAALNPRLT
-564 SFEREQL
+564 SFEREQFYTDISSECCGEDMEVYL
-571 TSFIQIYHRNA
+571 
-582 VERIWKYICFL
+582 FL
-593 ANPEASISSQASSF
+593 ANPEASISSHAASF

-617 RLSAENAR
+617 RLSSENAR

-645 DNTNIQGL
+645 NNTNIHGL

-659 NLSSAYSVTDFSNI
+659 NLSNARSATDFSNV
-673 KSSPNIPVLR
+673 KFSPNIPVLHH
-683 RPLRVSED
+683 PLRVSED
-691 TSLLDISTSF
+691 TTLLDISTSF
-701 YRASVYATGTNY
+701 YRTSVYAAGTNY

-763 GEDVEEDSA
+763 GEEVEEDSA

-781 PSVLRNN
+781 PSMSRNN
-788 NRTNSSTNHNESAAT
+788 SGTNSSTNRNESTAA
-803 FSNTNY
+803 FRINY

-834 CEALM
+834 CEALL
-839 SHGYAHQACVMA
+839 SHGYVHQACVMA

-864 LLHHSVNYPELSAIQ
+864 LLHHLAEQRYYPELSA
-879 RHRRR
+879 
-884 RFSQSSAATPSI
+884 ST
-896 LETSLFELDEQ
+896 
-907 LIEKSQLAE
+907 
-916 NIYTRTLFLVQ
+916 FLVQ

-954 ANKFLEVKLYYLETE
+954 ANKYLEVKLHYLKFMVYADLVKETE
-969 LISLLRRIEIGA
+969 LVSLLRRIEIGTS
-981 PELQIIRDRA
+981 ELQIIRDRA

-996 NSVLLASV
+996 NAILLASV
-1004 PQPCVLPISLG
+1004 PQPYVLPISLG

-1030 GRRTSS
+1030 GRRTTS
-1036 GIVTKSGVQR
+1036 GIVTKAGVQR

-1057 ALEALGM
+1057 ALEAL
-1064 KLVVSEADYPM
+1064 ADYPM

-1084 GDLALTMLLRYKDNN
+1084 GDLALTMLLRYKDSN

-1130 QDPLYKKYFNGQR
+1130 QDPLYKNILMMTHVAR
-1143 PHFPFKDEFH
+1143 
-1153 HTEFNETSN
+1153 S
-1162 GLSGTET
+1162 SG
-1169 STAITEN
+1169 
-1176 THEKRMVYVAPSSN
+1176 R
-1190 KDEAEQ
+1190 DEAEQ
-1196 LISSFIRLSHD
+1196 LINSFMRLSHD
-1207 SPDDSSPAT
+1207 SPDDSSSLT

-1234 SSSSGISR
+1234 SSSSGVSR
-1242 CLPRDI
+1242 CFPRDI
-1248 LHESHSQYVGI
+1248 LHENHSASVGTS
-1259 ADPPSPAHRLS
+1259 DSPSPAHHLS
-1270 NILTVDS
+1270 NIS
-1277 TSEFPSSPAG
+1277 TADIISEFPPSPVG
-1287 HPVELSNIFYRHN
+1287 HPIELNNVFYRHS
-1300 RRKPIPSLPNQASE
+1300 RRKPIPNLPNQASE

-1345 SQNNPQRNGPHRQLH
+1345 NQNNPQRNGPHRQLH

-1391 WIHGHAIEIGCA
+1391 WIHGQAIEIGCA

-1410 VWEAHFTPTEVAA
+1410 VWEAHLTPTEVAA
-1423 LADKASLSRDP
+1423 LADKASQSRDP

-1479 AVEQAAEKDGVYPEV
+1479 SRKDGVYPEV

-1509 ESVSSPQTSFQNTS
+1509 ESVSTSQAGFQNAI
-1523 PQHLTGFSQLHS
+1523 PLHPTGIPQLHN
-1535 DILQSQTH
+1535 DALQSQAH
-1543 ESIYSTNPQ
+1543 EEQIMWIALSIKTQMEKFELRWMFGFLHFSYALQSIYSAANLQ

-1557 VQCRP
+1557 AHCRP
-1562 VPYAAASYHFM
+1562 YGAAYHFM

-1588 LYVTPVSC
+1588 LYISPVSC
-1596 TQPQVGIHYSQ
+1596 TQTQVGIHFSQ
-1607 RGPLPVGAMSMVP
+1607 R
-1620 RQQPSTI
+1620 
-1627 YPSPVVGAAPSRA
+1627 
-1640 LHISHSAPNLSP
+1640 
-1652 MQAVQISRRNQPLT
+1652 
-1666 VLQQPLCLGAGA
+1666 
-1678 TRCQFPTVGEQCIQP
+1678 
-1693 IPISDALRHHL
+1693 
-1704 PPPASLVLCHSASQP
+1704 
-1719 VTYFGQTT
+1719 
-1727 PQPSINVPLPS
+1727 
-1738 PSASVVGDPR
+1738 
-1748 MAKLVHAHRVGMIA
+1748 
-1762 METMGNRNLDDNRS
+1762 
-1776 YAKFSQNPAYAEDV
+1776 
-1790 RWLFT
+1790 
-1795 VATRLGGVF
+1795 
-1804 TQSFCEVAARSV
+1804 
-1816 ASPFVLFSLAVESA
+1816 
-1830 KVFHWQMPSIS
+1830 
-1841 YHSQAVI
+1841 
-1848 HPIRPQLTAGVP
+1848 
-1860 NVRTVLL
+1860 
-1867 QNGFAP
+1867 
-1873 PTADLMQHCVEMF
+1873 
-1886 YAASSSK
+1886 
-1893 LSHPRFVP
+1893 
-1901 SDVEEVVQLV
+1901 
-1911 KTAKEAF
+1911 
-1918 HWIPGPGKLMFDDFM
+1918 
-1933 RHVRKQKACKK
+1933 
-1944 DVAQR
+1944 
-1949 INACVQNMN
+1949 